1 MESYQNSKLSLGEQL
16 YIWIFIYIVKTKFY
30 VENHIP
36 NWDAAYCFGFLQWLN
51 LVVIWH
57 SFLLIFDIT
66 LTYSKW
72 VLYVY
77 LLNVFNGCE
86 CITIFSKFDQIMA
99 RHNALTQQER
109 SRGRMRMWIYVL
121 ITLVS
126 TIGLFTFIE
135 LTREKPETESLQT
148 KHESKFLNYIF
159 LIYPNNPVASFA
171 KGSTGR
177 T

>member
-72 VLYVY
+72 VEVGVGMCLMGVNVL
-77 LLNVFNGCE
+77 LLN
-86 CITIFSKFDQIMA
+86 SA
-99 RHNALTQQER
+99 
-109 SRGRMRMWIYVL
+109 
-121 ITLVS
+121 TL
-126 TIGLFTFIE
+126 L
-135 LTREKPETESLQT
+135 
-148 KHESKFLNYIF
+148 
-159 LIYPNNPVASFA
+159 
-171 KGSTGR
+171 
-177 T
+177 

>member
-72 VLYVY
+72 VEVG
-77 LLNVFNGCE
+77 VGM
-86 CITIFSKFDQIMA
+86 IMA

-126 TIGLFTFIE
+126 TIGLFIFIE
-135 LTREKPETESLQT
+135 LTREKPETEFVHDKARIEIPKLHISDI
-148 KHESKFLNYIF
+148 SK
-159 LIYPNNPVASFA
+159 
-171 KGSTGR
+171 
-177 T
+177 

>member
-72 VLYVY
+72 VEVGVGMCLMGVNVLLY
-77 LLNVFNGCE
+77 
-86 CITIFSKFDQIMA
+86 SRKFDQIMA

-135 LTREKPETESLQT
+135 LTREKPETESHHDKARIEIPKL
-148 KHESKFLNYIF
+148 HISDISK
-159 LIYPNNPVASFA
+159 
-171 KGSTGR
+171 
-177 T
+177 

>member
-72 VLYVY
+72 VEVGVGMCLMGVNVLLY
-77 LLNVFNGCE
+77 
-86 CITIFSKFDQIMA
+86 SRKFDQIMA

-135 LTREKPETESLQT
+135 LTRENRKQNLFMT

-171 KGSTGR
+171 KGNTGR